1 MQSIQEIL
9 DPTYEAIF
17 DGDIV
22 PLVEENWPTQI
33 EPKPLKKPEPDKCG
47 TCTKHQRQH
56 HASKYG
62 WCQWNGSMLLI
73 THEKCGKYSKRKE
86 SAW

>member
-22 PLVEENWPTQI
+22 PLVEENT
-33 EPKPLKKPEPDKCG
+33 ETCG
-47 TCTKHQRQH
+47 TCTKHQKPH

-62 WCQWNGSMLLI
+62 LCQWNGQMLLI
-73 THEKCGKYSKRKE
+73 TTEKCGKYNKRKD